1 MFSIFLFILSL
12 HRQTLFNIVRF
23 SLKPAVTTNSN
34 VVMDLASNRA
44 SDAIVVMTA
53 VMDLTSENVQLHAAL
68 VTSNVELAS
77 ASVRAESAIVMLI
90 AAMEATKM
98 IVVS

>member
-1 MFSIFLFILSL
+1 
-12 HRQTLFNIVRF
+12 
-23 SLKPAVTTNSN
+23 
-34 VVMDLASNRA
+34 
-44 SDAIVVMTA
+44 MTA

-77 ASVRAESAIVMLI
+77 ASVRAESVIVMLI

-98 IVVS
+98 IVVSWCKKLYLNINLENQNYCFEKYSL